1 MAEFSLDNLT
11 EINTNINATTE
22 SSFYGNQNIPKTSS
36 PKIVDAGIDLLVN
49 KNMRRDASIGSTDAI
64 AFDMPV
70 EDLNLNDSINLN
82 LYDMLQNNN
91 TNTNNTNNNI
101 NNTNTT
107 FIPTTNFTFK
117 QPSPDKTYGR
127 NPVQIN
133 TTLGAD
139 TATDANLNG
148 DSMAFSLDNN
158 MNNVNLDP
166 FDTSKL
172 NLNADGTAAAQFDT
186 NGEPKKDIDDLD
198 KMDVDELLSECST
211 LKEKHGINTPAH
223 FNRRTPTDEI
233 RAFIRRERRKREKN
247 NAEKLGAKILLTII
261 TSLEFLN
268 NKFDPFDLKLDGWS
282 EGIHENIDDYNEVF
296 GELFE
301 KYKTSSKMPP
311 EVKLIMMV
319 GGSAAMVHL
328 TNTMFKS
335 SLPGMEDML
344 KQNPEMMKQF
354 ATAAQQQQQQQTQQQ
369 QQHVSQPSPIKSS
382 GMDILGSMFSG
393 MTRSAAQPSTPTPA
407 MMGPMRQ
414 NVNKP
419 MDMGTGLPPMQQP
432 TATPRREMRGPS
444 GAGVDDILN
453 ELVSKPV
460 GNNANNAIHLPIKQ
474 KSSPSGS
481 LISSGGTGTSG
492 RRTIN
497 ISLGGAAQKK

>member
-1 MAEFSLDNLT
+1 
-11 EINTNINATTE
+11 
-22 SSFYGNQNIPKTSS
+22 
-36 PKIVDAGIDLLVN
+36 
-49 KNMRRDASIGSTDAI
+49 MRRDASIGSADAVT
-64 AFDMPV
+64 FDMPV

-91 TNTNNTNNNI
+91 NSNTS
-101 NNTNTT
+101 
-107 FIPTTNFTFK
+107 IPTNNFTFK
-117 QPSPDKTYGR
+117 QPSPEKTYGR
-127 NPVQIN
+127 NPVQTN

-139 TATDANLNG
+139 TATDANLSG
-148 DSMAFSLDNN
+148 DSVAFTFDN
-158 MNNVNLDP
+158 MNGVNLDP
-166 FDTSKL
+166 FDASKP
-172 NLNADGTAAAQFDT
+172 NVNADGSAPFDA

-354 ATAAQQQQQQQTQQQ
+354 ATAAQQQQNQQQNQ
-369 QQHVSQPSPIKSS
+369 QQHVSQPSPVKSS

-393 MTRSAAQPSTPTPA
+393 MSKSAAQPPPA

-419 MDMGTGLPPMQQP
+419 MDMGTGLSPMQQP
-432 TATPRREMRGPS
+432 IATPRREMRGPS

-460 GNNANNAIHLPIKQ
+460 GNNVNNAIHLPVKQ

-481 LISSGGTGTSG
+481 LISSGGTGASG

-497 ISLGGAAQKK
+497 ISLGGAAQKKSA

>member
-1 MAEFSLDNLT
+1 MAEFSFDNIAVDIT
-11 EINTNINATTE
+11 NTNTNNQP
-22 SSFYGNQNIPKTSS
+22 SFYGNQTTQKVNS
-36 PKIVDAGIDLLVN
+36 PKIVDVGIDLLAN
-49 KNMRRDASIGSTDAI
+49 KNMKRDNSMGSIDAV

-91 TNTNNTNNNI
+91 SNTNSS
-101 NNTNTT
+101 
-107 FIPTTNFTFK
+107 IPPATNFTFK

-127 NPVQIN
+127 NPIQTN
-133 TTLGAD
+133 STLGAD
-139 TATDANLNG
+139 TATDANLN
-148 DSMAFSLDNN
+148 DNPMAFTFDNN
-158 MNNVNLDP
+158 INNINLDP

-172 NLNADGTAAAQFDT
+172 NVNTEGDTPFDA

-354 ATAAQQQQQQQTQQQ
+354 ATAAQQQQTHQTQQQ

-393 MTRSAAQPSTPTPA
+393 MSKSAAQPPTPAPA

-414 NVNKP
+414 NMNKP
-419 MDMGTGLPPMQQP
+419 MDMGTGLSPMPQP
-432 TATPRREMRGPS
+432 IATPRREMRGPS

-460 GNNANNAIHLPIKQ
+460 GNVNSAIHLPVKQ

-481 LISSGGTGTSG
+481 LISSGGTGASG

-497 ISLGGAAQKK
+497 ISLGGAAQKKTV

>member
-1 MAEFSLDNLT
+1 MAEFSFDNIPT
-11 EINTNINATTE
+11 NTNNE
-22 SSFYGNQNIPKTSS
+22 PSFYGNRNTQKTSS
-36 PKIVDAGIDLLVN
+36 PKIVDVGIDLLAN
-49 KNMRRDASIGSTDAI
+49 KNMKREPSIGSIDAVT
-64 AFDMPV
+64 FDMPV

-82 LYDMLQNNN
+82 LYDMLQNNS
-91 TNTNNTNNNI
+91 NNTNVP
-101 NNTNTT
+101 
-107 FIPTTNFTFK
+107 IPTNNFTFK

-127 NPVQIN
+127 NPVQTN

-139 TATDANLNG
+139 TVIDANLNS
-148 DSMAFSLDNN
+148 DFMAFSFDNAN
-158 MNNVNLDP
+158 GVNLDP
-166 FDTSKL
+166 FDASKI
-172 NLNADGTAAAQFDT
+172 NPNVDGIVTAAPFDA

-354 ATAAQQQQQQQTQQQ
+354 ATAAQQNQQQQNHPQQN
-369 QQHVSQPSPIKSS
+369 HAQPSPIKSS

-393 MTRSAAQPSTPTPA
+393 MSRSAAQPATPA
-407 MMGPMRQ
+407 MMRQ
-414 NVNKP
+414 
-419 MDMGTGLPPMQQP
+419 TEQP
-432 TATPRREMRGPS
+432 IATPRREMRGPS

-453 ELVSKPV
+453 ELVNKPV
-460 GNNANNAIHLPIKQ
+460 GNNVNNVNSAIHLPVKQ
-474 KSSPSGS
+474 KTSPSGS
-481 LISSGGTGTSG
+481 IISSGGNGTSG

-497 ISLGGAAQKK
+497 ISLGGAAQKKQA

>member
-1 MAEFSLDNLT
+1 MAEFSFDNIAVDIT
-11 EINTNINATTE
+11 NTNTNNE
-22 SSFYGNQNIPKTSS
+22 PSFYGNQTTQKVNS
-36 PKIVDAGIDLLVN
+36 PKIVDVGIDLLAN
-49 KNMRRDASIGSTDAI
+49 KNMKRDNSMGSIDAV

-91 TNTNNTNNNI
+91 SNTNSSM
-101 NNTNTT
+101 
-107 FIPTTNFTFK
+107 PHATNFTFK

-127 NPVQIN
+127 NPIQTN
-133 TTLGAD
+133 STLGAD
-139 TATDANLNG
+139 TATDANLN
-148 DSMAFSLDNN
+148 DNPMAFTFDNN
-158 MNNVNLDP
+158 INQDP

-172 NLNADGTAAAQFDT
+172 NVTTEGDTSFDA
-186 NGEPKKDIDDLD
+186 NGELKKDIDDLD

-354 ATAAQQQQQQQTQQQ
+354 ATAAQQQQTQQT

-393 MTRSAAQPSTPTPA
+393 MSKSAAQPPTPAPA

-414 NVNKP
+414 NMNKP
-419 MDMGTGLPPMQQP
+419 MDMGTGLSPMPQP
-432 TATPRREMRGPS
+432 IATPRREMRGPS

-460 GNNANNAIHLPIKQ
+460 GNVNSAVHLPVKQ

-481 LISSGGTGTSG
+481 LISSGGTGASG

>member
-1 MAEFSLDNLT
+1 MKRE
-11 EINTNINATTE
+11 
-22 SSFYGNQNIPKTSS
+22 P
-36 PKIVDAGIDLLVN
+36 
-49 KNMRRDASIGSTDAI
+49 SIGSIDAVT
-64 AFDMPV
+64 FDMPV

-82 LYDMLQNNN
+82 LYDMLQNNS
-91 TNTNNTNNNI
+91 NNTNVP
-101 NNTNTT
+101 
-107 FIPTTNFTFK
+107 IPTNNFTFK

-127 NPVQIN
+127 NPVQTN

-139 TATDANLNG
+139 TVIDANLNS
-148 DSMAFSLDNN
+148 DFMAFSFDNAN
-158 MNNVNLDP
+158 GVNLDP
-166 FDTSKL
+166 FDASKI
-172 NLNADGTAAAQFDT
+172 NPNVDGIVTAAPFDA

-354 ATAAQQQQQQQTQQQ
+354 ATAAQQNQQQQNHPQQN
-369 QQHVSQPSPIKSS
+369 HAQPSPIKSS

-393 MTRSAAQPSTPTPA
+393 MSRSAAQPATPA
-407 MMGPMRQ
+407 MMRQ
-414 NVNKP
+414 
-419 MDMGTGLPPMQQP
+419 TEQP
-432 TATPRREMRGPS
+432 IATPRREMRGPS

-453 ELVSKPV
+453 ELVNKPV
-460 GNNANNAIHLPIKQ
+460 GNNVNNVNSAIHLPVKQ
-474 KSSPSGS
+474 KTSPSGS
-481 LISSGGTGTSG
+481 IISSGGNGTSG

-497 ISLGGAAQKK
+497 ISLGGAAQKKQA

>member
-1 MAEFSLDNLT
+1 MAEFSFDNIAVDIT
-11 EINTNINATTE
+11 NTNTNNE
-22 SSFYGNQNIPKTSS
+22 SSFYGNQTTQKVNS
-36 PKIVDAGIDLLVN
+36 PKIVDVGIDLLAN
-49 KNMRRDASIGSTDAI
+49 KNMKRDNSMGSIDAVT
-64 AFDMPV
+64 FDMPV

-91 TNTNNTNNNI
+91 SNSNTNST
-101 NNTNTT
+101 
-107 FIPTTNFTFK
+107 IPTTNFTFK

-127 NPVQIN
+127 NPIQTN
-133 TTLGAD
+133 STLGAD
-139 TATDANLNG
+139 TAIDANLTN
-148 DSMAFSLDNN
+148 DTMAFTLDNN
-158 MNNVNLDP
+158 VNNINLDP
-166 FDTSKL
+166 NANIEGGTTFD
-172 NLNADGTAAAQFDT
+172 A

-354 ATAAQQQQQQQTQQQ
+354 ATAAQQQQSHQQQQ

-393 MTRSAAQPSTPTPA
+393 MSKSAAQPPTPAPA

-414 NVNKP
+414 NMNKP
-419 MDMGTGLPPMQQP
+419 VDIGTGLSPMQQP
-432 TATPRREMRGPS
+432 SAVPRREMRGPS

-460 GNNANNAIHLPIKQ
+460 GNVNNAIHLPVKQ

-481 LISSGGTGTSG
+481 LISSGGTGASG

>member
-1 MAEFSLDNLT
+1 M
-11 EINTNINATTE
+11 
-22 SSFYGNQNIPKTSS
+22 
-36 PKIVDAGIDLLVN
+36 
-49 KNMRRDASIGSTDAI
+49 
-64 AFDMPV
+64 
-70 EDLNLNDSINLN
+70 
-82 LYDMLQNNN
+82 
-91 TNTNNTNNNI
+91 
-101 NNTNTT
+101 
-107 FIPTTNFTFK
+107 
-117 QPSPDKTYGR
+117 
-127 NPVQIN
+127 
-133 TTLGAD
+133 
-139 TATDANLNG
+139 
-148 DSMAFSLDNN
+148 
-158 MNNVNLDP
+158 
-166 FDTSKL
+166 
-172 NLNADGTAAAQFDT
+172 
-186 NGEPKKDIDDLD
+186 
-198 KMDVDELLSECST
+198 
-211 LKEKHGINTPAH
+211 
-223 FNRRTPTDEI
+223 
-233 RAFIRRERRKREKN
+233 
-247 NAEKLGAKILLTII
+247 
-261 TSLEFLN
+261 N

-354 ATAAQQQQQQQTQQQ
+354 ATAAQQQQTQQT

-393 MTRSAAQPSTPTPA
+393 MSKSAAQPPPTPAPA

-414 NVNKP
+414 NMNKP
-419 MDMGTGLPPMQQP
+419 MDMGTGLSPMQQP
-432 TATPRREMRGPS
+432 IATPRREMRGPS

-460 GNNANNAIHLPIKQ
+460 GNVNNAIHLPVKQ

-481 LISSGGTGTSG
+481 LISSGGTGASG

>member
-1 MAEFSLDNLT
+1 M
-11 EINTNINATTE
+11 
-22 SSFYGNQNIPKTSS
+22 
-36 PKIVDAGIDLLVN
+36 
-49 KNMRRDASIGSTDAI
+49 
-64 AFDMPV
+64 
-70 EDLNLNDSINLN
+70 
-82 LYDMLQNNN
+82 
-91 TNTNNTNNNI
+91 
-101 NNTNTT
+101 
-107 FIPTTNFTFK
+107 
-117 QPSPDKTYGR
+117 
-127 NPVQIN
+127 
-133 TTLGAD
+133 
-139 TATDANLNG
+139 
-148 DSMAFSLDNN
+148 
-158 MNNVNLDP
+158 
-166 FDTSKL
+166 
-172 NLNADGTAAAQFDT
+172 
-186 NGEPKKDIDDLD
+186 
-198 KMDVDELLSECST
+198 
-211 LKEKHGINTPAH
+211 
-223 FNRRTPTDEI
+223 
-233 RAFIRRERRKREKN
+233 
-247 NAEKLGAKILLTII
+247 
-261 TSLEFLN
+261 
-268 NKFDPFDLKLDGWS
+268 KLDGWS

-354 ATAAQQQQQQQTQQQ
+354 ATAAQQQQN

-393 MTRSAAQPSTPTPA
+393 MSKSAAQPPPA

-414 NVNKP
+414 NVNKS
-419 MDMGTGLPPMQQP
+419 MDIGTGLSPMQQP
-432 TATPRREMRGPS
+432 IATPRREMRGPS
-444 GAGVDDILN
+444 GTGVDDILN

-460 GNNANNAIHLPIKQ
+460 GNNVNNAIHLPVKQ

>member
-1 MAEFSLDNLT
+1 MAEFSLDNIGVD
-11 EINTNINATTE
+11 INTTNETP
-22 SSFYGNQNIPKTSS
+22 FYGNRNTQKVNS
-36 PKIVDAGIDLLVN
+36 PKIVDVGIDLLAN
-49 KNMRRDASIGSTDAI
+49 KNMRRDTSIGSIDAV

-91 TNTNNTNNNI
+91 NNNV
-101 NNTNTT
+101 NTS
-107 FIPTTNFTFK
+107 IPTTNFTFK

-127 NPVQIN
+127 NPIQTN

-139 TATDANLNG
+139 TATDANING
-148 DSMAFSLDNN
+148 DAMAFSFDN
-158 MNNVNLDP
+158 MNGDNLGS
-166 FDTSKL
+166 FDASKL
-172 NLNADGTAAAQFDT
+172 NSNIEGDGISPSTPFDA

-354 ATAAQQQQQQQTQQQ
+354 ATAAQQQQN

-393 MTRSAAQPSTPTPA
+393 MSKSAAQPSTPA

-419 MDMGTGLPPMQQP
+419 MDMGTGLSPMQQP
-432 TATPRREMRGPS
+432 IATPRREMRGPS

-460 GNNANNAIHLPIKQ
+460 GNNTNNAIHLPVKQ

-481 LISSGGTGTSG
+481 LISSGGTGASG

>member
-1 MAEFSLDNLT
+1 MAEFSLDNIAVD
-11 EINTNINATTE
+11 INTNIGNE
-22 SSFYGNQNIPKTSS
+22 PSFYGNQNTQKVNS
-36 PKIVDAGIDLLVN
+36 PKIVDVGIDLLAN
-49 KNMRRDASIGSTDAI
+49 KNMKRDNSIGSIDAV

-91 TNTNNTNNNI
+91 SNSNTNST
-101 NNTNTT
+101 
-107 FIPTTNFTFK
+107 IPATNFTFK

-127 NPVQIN
+127 NPIQTN
-133 TTLGAD
+133 STLGAD
-139 TATDANLNG
+139 TATDANLNSDTMG
-148 DSMAFSLDNN
+148 FTLDNN
-158 MNNVNLDP
+158 INNVNLDP

-172 NLNADGTAAAQFDT
+172 NANAEGQASFDA

-354 ATAAQQQQQQQTQQQ
+354 ATAAQQQSHQQTQQQ
-369 QQHVSQPSPIKSS
+369 QQHVSQPSPVKSS

-393 MTRSAAQPSTPTPA
+393 MSKSAAQPPTPTPA

-414 NVNKP
+414 NMSKP
-419 MDMGTGLPPMQQP
+419 VDIGTGLSPMQQP
-432 TATPRREMRGPS
+432 SATPRREMRGPS

-460 GNNANNAIHLPIKQ
+460 GNVNNAIHLPVKQ
-474 KSSPSGS
+474 KSPSGS